1 MELYITAVP
10 LWVNL
15 TFLLSFPIA
24 AILIGQAVKKAYLNA
39 NQSIHTANKKQRNTL
54 LFYGFYL
61 TAVAAASAIGLFAG
75 NALPPRILI
84 FTTIPLLT
92 FYLFYVMRS
101 DWYHFIIKN
110 ATLQSLIFIHVF
122 RFVGIF
128 FFITYSYGALP
139 WNFALAGGA
148 GDIIAAALGCY
159 AIYALNNQKSY
170 AIRLTY
176 IWNIVGLLDIIN
188 VIITAII
195 VTKISIANN
204 EVGVAEFATFPFSWI
219 PSFAPATIIFLHI
232 GVFQKLKMMKKH

>member
-15 TFLLSFPIA
+15 TFLLSFPIGI
-24 AILIGQAVKKAYLNA
+24 ILIGQAVQKAYLNA
-39 NQSIHTANKKQRNTL
+39 NQSSDTAKKKQRNTL

-61 TAVAAASAIGLFAG
+61 AAVAVTSATGLFSG
-75 NALPPRILI
+75 NSLPPRILI
-84 FTTIPLLT
+84 FTTLPLLA

-110 ATLQSLIFIHVF
+110 VTLQTLIFIHAF
-122 RFVGIF
+122 RFIGIF

-148 GDIIAAALGCY
+148 GDIIAALLGFC
-159 AIYALNNQKSY
+159 AIYAINHRKSY

-219 PSFAPATIIFLHI
+219 PAFAPATIIFLHI